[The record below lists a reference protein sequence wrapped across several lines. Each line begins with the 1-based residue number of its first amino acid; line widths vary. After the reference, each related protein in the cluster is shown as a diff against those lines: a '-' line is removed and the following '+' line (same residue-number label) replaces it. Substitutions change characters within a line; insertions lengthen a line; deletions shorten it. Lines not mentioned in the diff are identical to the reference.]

1 MTVSRSLQMA
11 LFHPFLWLTLYI
23 CMTSLYIPVDGH
35 LGVFHNLAVVNIA
48 AVITGVHVSF

>member
-1 MTVSRSLQMA
+1 MA

-35 LGVFHNLAVVNIA
+35 LGVFHNLAVVNSA